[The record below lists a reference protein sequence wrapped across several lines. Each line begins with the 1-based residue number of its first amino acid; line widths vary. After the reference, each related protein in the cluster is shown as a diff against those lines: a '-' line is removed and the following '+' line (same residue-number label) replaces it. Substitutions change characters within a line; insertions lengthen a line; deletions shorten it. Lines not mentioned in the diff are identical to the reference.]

1 MKITRSKRFH
11 ARNTDPNIVS
21 GTCLSCE
28 TAGCAHKGK
37 RKKRGQKEAAW
48 QALFPN
54 WKIAS
59 SARAV
64 ARRVEKQQGGGGSGR
79 CQGQIQLLTPENTK
93 TVITE
98 TRETAD
104 SGPISLST
112 LLLSPSPR
120 VFFFRAILLH
130 PDRSVSRIR
139 RSSTISRVFRV
150 SSPHFFPELSS
161 AWKEKKKKNID
172 QGNWSGGGYFGSTL
186 AEVNGFAL

>member
-112 LLLSPSPR
+112 LLFSPSPR

-130 PDRSVSRIR
+130 PAVRFLAYVVRPPFPAFFACPLPI
-139 RSSTISRVFRV
+139 F
-150 SSPHFFPELSS
+150 SPSFLLRGR
-161 AWKEKKKKNID
+161 KKRKKNVD

>member
-112 LLLSPSPR
+112 LLLSPSPSFSFAPS
-120 VFFFRAILLH
+120 FFTQPFGFSHTSFVHHFPRF
-130 PDRSVSRIR
+130 
-139 RSSTISRVFRV
+139 SRVL
-150 SSPHFFPELSS
+150 SPFFPRAFFCVEG
-161 AWKEKKKKNID
+161 KKRKKM
-172 QGNWSGGGYFGSTL
+172 
-186 AEVNGFAL
+186 